1 MPSELLVNRN
11 SWDLWKS
18 CSNYYD
24 KRWVRFWVN
33 YGLQM
38 ERLWLKLMI
47 YTLCKSG
54 YKAHY

>member
-1 MPSELLVNRN
+1 MPSELLMKRN
-11 SWDLWKS
+11 SWDLWES

-24 KRWVRFWVN
+24 KKWIRFWVN

-38 ERLWLKLMI
+38 ERIGLKLMV

-54 YKAHY
+54 YKVKY